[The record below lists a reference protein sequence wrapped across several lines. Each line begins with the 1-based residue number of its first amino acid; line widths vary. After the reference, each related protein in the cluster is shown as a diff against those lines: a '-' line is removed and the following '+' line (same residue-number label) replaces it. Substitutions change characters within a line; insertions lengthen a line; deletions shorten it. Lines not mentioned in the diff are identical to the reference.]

1 MGLLDSIK
9 GRKGARSQFGYG
21 ITTADSYLKH
31 IQACAGEGVCRS
43 SNPWSAVADAPDW
56 SSVVKE
62 AGNKLVYSNDD
73 TRVKSDTVTTNSSD
87 FRKTLNDEDT
97 IVPPRTIMV
106 FQNIVT
112 TPKQDRD
119 GDVLKTEG
127 AEIDA
132 AMPLLWQH
140 MHVAPIGRM
149 IEVVEHSKDRLL
161 VTSAVIDSA
170 LGNDTA
176 NLIEFGALR
185 ISHGFIPKEYQ
196 ELDTKEGDMPGFE
209 ITKFEIMEES
219 VVSVPSNT
227 DAIIEAVSRG
237 KLADPLVK
245 EWAKHYYEN
254 RPIVASGIDM
264 EKFILDPVAKSAE
277 PDDDETETETEAD
290 DSPVEIIDEDVSG
303 EDGHDDDEKESCC
316 DEIGECGCDSAAEEK
331 AGKPYPNEHACRLES
346 PDKYNDFR
354 RDEREADNGKVYTVI
369 YGHDSS
375 DDAWHEQA
383 FRYLKE
389 DWDEAEARQHCDGH
403 NGQTF
408 EPATATEDSIDLT
421 TKGGRVLSAR
431 NAKAIESA
439 VELIEDISKADSSDV
454 SARYRAL
461 ANEALRG
468 LQSILKDAG
477 DEDETSRDTETDSE
491 GKSVSLEDA
500 AKQLLVMAGD
510 ADPTLLK
517 RVALVLNET
526 ADATERQR
534 DEDEFKAVLKSLV

>member
-9 GRKGARSQFGYG
+9 GRSGVRSQFGYG

-43 SNPWSAVADAPDW
+43 NNPWSKVADAPDW
-56 SSVVKE
+56 ASVVKA
-62 AGNKLVYSNDD
+62 AGKTLVYSNED
-73 TRVKSDTVTTNSSD
+73 TRVKSETVTTNSSD
-87 FRKTLNDEDT
+87 FRKTLNDEET

-112 TPKQDRD
+112 TPKKDRD

-132 AMPLLWQH
+132 SMPLLWQH

-149 IEVVEHSKDRLL
+149 IEVVEHSKDKLL

-254 RPIVASGIDM
+254 RPIVVSGVDM
-264 EKFILDPVAKSAE
+264 EKFILN
-277 PDDDETETETEAD
+277 
-290 DSPVEIIDEDVSG
+290 PVEKSSDEP
-303 EDGHDDDEKESCC
+303 ETT
-316 DEIGECGCDSAAEEK
+316 AAEEVETAAPEDKEEINNETVVCESCEGECECDEKVEEK
-331 AGKPYPNEHACRLES
+331 A
-346 PDKYNDFR
+346 
-354 RDEREADNGKVYTVI
+354 
-369 YGHDSS
+369 
-375 DDAWHEQA
+375 
-383 FRYLKE
+383 
-389 DWDEAEARQHCDGH
+389 
-403 NGQTF
+403 
-408 EPATATEDSIDLT
+408 ATPTEDFID
-421 TKGGRVLSAR
+421 KGGRVLSAR

-439 VELIEDISKADSSDV
+439 VELIDDISQADPDDV

-477 DEDETSRDTETDSE
+477 DEDETSRDTETDSD
-491 GKSVSLEDA
+491 GKSLSLEDT
-500 AKQLLVMAGD
+500 AKQLLAMAGD
-510 ADPTLLK
+510 AEPSLLK

-526 ADATERQR
+526 ADATKRQR
-534 DEDEFKAVLKSLV
+534 DDDEFKAVLKIFV